1 MRCMSKQ
8 RILKEATIAPNA
20 IPYQLLGLKI
30 ALCITIVGIPLLLIF
45 IPIAKW
51 YWSRYYKNLKVILT
65 TRDLLVHRGI
75 FNREEKS
82 IPLEK
87 ITDLAVFQGP
97 IMRHMNVKG
106 IRVETAGQ
114 STGPGALVRIIGIFE
129 TDDFRDLVLTQRDRI
144 TEREADETPAAA
156 AATTSPPL
164 PDAAMLAAIEDIRD
178 TLRRIEAKM
187 NAAASRPPIE
197 DS

>member
-20 IPYQLLGLKI
+20 IPYRLLGIKI
-30 ALCITIVGIPLLLIF
+30 ALSITIIGIPLLLIF
-45 IPIAKW
+45 VPITKW

-106 IRVETAGQ
+106 IRLETAGQ
-114 STGPGALVRIIGIFE
+114 SSGMGALVQIIGIFE
-129 TDDFRDLVLTQRDRI
+129 TDDFRDMVLTQRDRI
-144 TEREADETPAAA
+144 TEREAEEAPAAA
-156 AATTSPPL
+156 ASAASPPHG
-164 PDAAMLAAIEDIRD
+164 DAAMLAAIEDIRD
-178 TLRRIEAKM
+178 TLRRIEAGM
-187 NAAASRPPIE
+187 AASERH
-197 DS
+197 